1 MKKSVK
7 IQAAVLLL
15 CLFMPCVVVMI
26 LGIESKK
33 DKHIYNASCVVV
45 TDKEAVAS
53 EKFLIWTLAAY
64 AEPENEIESL
74 KAMAVILRTNLQK
87 ALAGRNKISADEL
100 GFSYYAEEELEE
112 IWGEHAFVLNYRK
125 LEKAVTDTEG
135 VVLLNQ
141 KGEYIDALFHR
152 ISAGYTRD
160 GAYLGEEYSY
170 LCSVESLKDT
180 NAPDYMQ
187 LVIYNEETV
196 RKLLEEGTGET
207 FEEGVKPFVQEIV
220 LKNEDGNYV
229 ESVIIRG
236 QEFGADEIA
245 EALKLQS
252 PAFSVEEY
260 EGKIR
265 FLVTGTGHGF
275 GMSIYG
281 SNVLA
286 GEGYGFKDILEYYYT
301 NIIIKYE

>member
-1 MKKSVK
+1 MKNSVK
-7 IQAAVLLL
+7 IQAAVLLI

-26 LGIESKK
+26 LGIESKN
-33 DKHIYNASCVVV
+33 DRQIYNDDSVVL
-45 TDKEAVAS
+45 TGKEAVDS
-53 EKFLIWTLAAY
+53 EKFLIWMLAAY

-74 KAMAVILRTNLQK
+74 KAMAVILRTNLKK

-100 GFSYYAEEELEE
+100 GFSYYAEEELEK

-125 LEKAVTDTEG
+125 LEKAVADTKG

-152 ISAGYTRD
+152 VSAGYTRE
-160 GAYLGEEYSY
+160 GVYLGEEYSY
-170 LCSVESLKDT
+170 LCSVESLKDR
-180 NAPDYMQ
+180 NAPNYMQ

-196 RKLLEEGTGET
+196 RKLLEKGIGKI

-229 ESVIIRG
+229 ESVIICG

-252 PAFSVEEY
+252 PAFSIEEY

-265 FLVTGTGHGF
+265 FLVSGIGHGF
-275 GMSIYG
+275 GLSIYG

-286 GEGYGFKDILEYYYT
+286 GEGYGFKDILEYYYA

>member
-1 MKKSVK
+1 MKNSVK
-7 IQAAVLLL
+7 IQAAVLLI
-15 CLFMPCVVVMI
+15 CLFMPCVVVMV
-26 LGIESKK
+26 LGIESKN
-33 DKHIYNASCVVV
+33 DRHIYNDDSVVLSG
-45 TDKEAVAS
+45 KEAVDS
-53 EKFLIWTLAAY
+53 EKFLIWTLAAH

-74 KAMAVILRTNLQK
+74 KAMAVILRTNLKK

-100 GFSYYAEEELEE
+100 GFSYYTEEELEK
-112 IWGEHAFVLNYRK
+112 IWGEHAFVDNYRK
-125 LEKAVTDTEG
+125 LEKAVADTTD

-152 ISAGYTRD
+152 VSAGYTRE
-160 GAYLGEEYSY
+160 GVYLGEEYSY

-180 NAPDYMQ
+180 NAPNYMQ

-196 RKLLEEGTGET
+196 RKLLEEGIGKI
-207 FEEGVKPFVQEIV
+207 FEEGVKPFVQEFV
-220 LKNEDGNYV
+220 LQNEDGNYV
-229 ESVIIRG
+229 ESVIICG
-236 QEFGADEIA
+236 QEFSADEIA

-252 PAFSVEEY
+252 PAFSIEEY

-265 FLVTGTGHGF
+265 FLVSGIGHGF
-275 GMSIYG
+275 GLSIYG